1 MAEEQLHQSLRF
13 RPWPIGDPW
22 VLVET
27 VLQEVE
33 AGQHRQVIGLYL
45 ESVAATLQANL
56 KLVEG
61 VRQIVGQ
68 KRG

>member
-1 MAEEQLHQSLRF
+1 
-13 RPWPIGDPW
+13 
-22 VLVET
+22 VLLVDT